1 MSKRMIMADAI
12 YKYNL
17 AKGLALLATGDLINS
32 QRYFIRAN
40 LALDILQGF

>member
-17 AKGLALLATGDLINS
+17 AKGLALLAAGDLINS
-32 QRYFIRAN
+32 QHYFIRAN